1 MTIAG
6 ARSRTERHFPCAFIS
21 RRCRGSSEDLDGG
34 NLSTVQKLV
43 HGRAFSG
50 DPEQE
55 QLFRAD
61 HARAGNAPGGIATAS
76 PERTADHRRAYMIM
90 QHGLQKWF
98 GIPGPDPTFANIRLL
113 SLIGIAGVI
122 EITAGALVTIGLRCA
137 AFILSGEMAVAYFWA
152 HAPRGFA
159 PIVNGGT
166 LAGLYC
172 FVVPRFCR
180 RRPMEP

>member
-1 MTIAG
+1 
-6 ARSRTERHFPCAFIS
+6 
-21 RRCRGSSEDLDGG
+21 
-34 NLSTVQKLV
+34 
-43 HGRAFSG
+43 
-50 DPEQE
+50 
-55 QLFRAD
+55 
-61 HARAGNAPGGIATAS
+61 
-76 PERTADHRRAYMIM
+76 MIM

-98 GIPGPDPTFANIRLL
+98 GIPGPNPTFANIRLL

-122 EITAGALVTIGLRCA
+122 EITAGALVTIGLFTRCA

-172 FVVPRFCR
+172 FVCTSFLPAAAHGALTLYGGVSGHKPVCPDHGSPRAS
-180 RRPMEP
+180 PMRGKRSDQFMAPSHCLA